1 MNFNN
6 FLHTIDILYE
16 TYDDLN
22 ITYVL
27 PIRIEEKTGSE
38 VLLLK
43 FQF

>member
-1 MNFNN
+1 MMNFMN
-6 FLHTIDILYE
+6 FLNKFDILYE
-16 TYDDLN
+16 TYDDST

-43 FQF
+43 F